1 MPRQSG
7 IDDSQK
13 SSKSRRLSKSA
24 LFRLEL
30 LIQTLPGER
39 QRNSSQRMDITT
51 HVCAIVRI
59 QLKTMKFLAVF
70 AVVAMTLLSAAP
82 RAAAQNTTR
91 YDVFG
96 GYSFLRLDS
105 KSYGYADYSNLNGAE
120 LAGQFNV
127 THYLAGVADFG
138 ATFAQNQHFYTFMA
152 GPEISI
158 NRFHGRWFGHA
169 LFGKARNGNEI
180 PGVGSS
186 LGRSIAVGGGYDYP
200 FRQRFAIRVFQADYL
215 NSSTY
220 GATQNNVRLS
230 AGIEFH
236 LGKKL
241 K

>member
-1 MPRQSG
+1 MPRQTA
-7 IDDSQK
+7 
-13 SSKSRRLSKSA
+13 SKAHRNVRIEVMVSKSA

-30 LIQTLPGER
+30 MLQTLSGDATF
-39 QRNSSQRMDITT
+39 NSYQQMDITT
-51 HVCAIVRI
+51 HVCAVVRI
-59 QLKTMKFLAVF
+59 QLKTMKFFAVF
-70 AVVAMTLLSAAP
+70 AVMAMTLLLAAP
-82 RAAAQNTTR
+82 RAGAQNTTR

-105 KSYGYADYSNLNGAE
+105 KSYGYNDYSNLDGAN
-120 LAGQFNV
+120 LAGQYNV
-127 THYLAGVADFG
+127 THYLAAVADLS

-152 GPEISI
+152 GPEFST
-158 NRFHGRWFGHA
+158 NRYHGRWFAHA

-186 LGRSIAVGGGYDYP
+186 LGRSIAIGGGYDYP

-230 AGIEFH
+230 AGIKIH
-236 LGKKL
+236 LGKTL